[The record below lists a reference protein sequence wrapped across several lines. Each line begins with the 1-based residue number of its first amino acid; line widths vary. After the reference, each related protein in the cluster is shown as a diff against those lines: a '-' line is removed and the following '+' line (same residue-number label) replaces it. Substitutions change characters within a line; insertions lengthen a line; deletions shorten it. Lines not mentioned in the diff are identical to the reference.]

1 MRGMSAISRHA
12 LPRVLEALKD
22 TRIVAIQG
30 ARQVGKTTLISDIV
44 GSHGGRLLSFDDEQ
58 VLAFAQADP
67 IGFLR
72 HDDSLLA
79 IDEVQRAPEL
89 VPALKYVVDRDRRPG
104 RFLIT
109 GSADLLRL
117 SSAQDSLA
125 GRLER
130 IELHGFSQGELAG
143 HVETFIDRVMGGEHF
158 VTHRSDLTREDYLQ
172 RAIAG
177 GYPEALSRPAGRRRD
192 AWLDSYVDGI
202 VKRDAREIAGLQRVE
217 RLPQLLRVLAAQ
229 DSEELNIADI
239 AARMEV
245 PATSVHRLVDLLD
258 TMYLT
263 QRIPAWSTNFTKRA
277 VSRPKVSLLDTGLAA
292 RLLGLSAAGTT
303 PAAYSEA
310 AGHLLEGF
318 VAGELRRQLA
328 WANESV
334 RISHFRDRAAGEID
348 VIMEAPDG
356 RVVGIEVK
364 STSPTS
370 HNDAKWLAALRDKIG
385 KRFVAGILLHTG
397 PTAGPFGERITAVPM
412 DIIWTA

>member
-1 MRGMSAISRHA
+1 MDAMPTVARHV
-12 LPRVLEALKD
+12 LPRVVEALGD

-44 GSHGGRLLSFDDEQ
+44 AGRGGQLLSFDDEQ
-58 VLAFAQADP
+58 ILALARADP
-67 IGFLR
+67 IGFLQ
-72 HDDSLLA
+72 HQEGLLA

-89 VPALKYVVDRDRRPG
+89 VPALKYVVDRDQRPG

-117 SSAQDSLA
+117 PAAQDSLA

-130 IELHGFSQGELAG
+130 IELHSFSQGELAG
-143 HVETFIDRVMGGEHF
+143 HVEAFIDRVLGGERF
-158 VTHRSDLTREDYLQ
+158 VTHRSVLTRVDYLQ
-172 RAIAG
+172 RALAG
-177 GYPEALSRPAGRRRD
+177 GYPEALSRPVGRRRE

-202 VKRDAREIAGLQRVE
+202 VKRDAREISGLQRVE

-229 DSEELNIADI
+229 NSEELNVASI

-245 PATSVHRLVDLLD
+245 PATSVHRLVDLLE

-263 QRIPAWSTNFTKRA
+263 QRVPAWSTNFTKRA
-277 VSRPKVSLLDTGLAA
+277 VARPKVSLLDTGLAA
-292 RLLGLSAAGTT
+292 SLLGVSVAGTA

-318 VAGELRRQLA
+318 VTGELRRQLA
-328 WANESV
+328 WARESAS
-334 RISHFRDRAAGEID
+334 ISHFRDRAAGEID
-348 VIMEAPDG
+348 VLLETPDG
-356 RVVGIEVK
+356 RVAGIEVK
-364 STSPTS
+364 STSRVGR
-370 HNDAKWLAALRDKIG
+370 NDAKWLAALRDKLG
-385 KRFVAGILLHTG
+385 KRFVAGIILHTG

-412 DIIWTA
+412 DILWTA